1 MKDKKKE
8 EEKIAAIATNKDAF
22 RDYFVLDSLEAGIVL
37 NGCEIKSL
45 RNHKASLAGS
55 FARLEK
61 DELLLYNMHIA
72 PYEMG
77 SLQNPDPLRNRKL
90 LLHRAQIEKFRS
102 KTQEKG
108 LALVP
113 LKVYL
118 NKRGIAKVEIALVK
132 GKNLYDK
139 RADMKKDSA
148 RRDIDRAIKNKNRK

>member
-1 MKDKKKE
+1 ML
-8 EEKIAAIATNKDAF
+8 T
-22 RDYFVLDSLEAGIVL
+22 
-37 NGCEIKSL
+37 GCEIKSL

-61 DELLLYNMHIA
+61 NEMMLYNMHIA

-77 SLQNPDPLRNRKL
+77 SFQNPEPLRNRKL
-90 LLHRAQIEKFRS
+90 LLHKAQIEKLKV

-108 LALVP
+108 LAIVP

-118 NKRGIAKVEIALVK
+118 NARGMAKVEIALVK

-139 RADMKKDSA
+139 RADMKKESA
-148 RRDIDRAIKNKNRK
+148 RRDIDRAVKNKNRK